1 MKSSIILIAFFNF
14 LTLFTQLSAQNLNLP
29 EPKSKKNA
37 PHYTY
42 LQLDI
47 NYLNYPIKRIN
58 TNGLSVNGAAVFNDR
73 VATGLSLDVTDSRKI
88 PFSRGSGPNEPNVF
102 EYSQISWYNEIFF
115 HPNSRIDISLPLK
128 LGVGHA
134 TINPQDKFTFGETV
148 FSSENAMTQDHF
160 FVSEF
165 GLNIS
170 VHLIKTLDL
179 NVGSTY
185 RLTSGASGFV
195 SDSDF
200 FNYSI
205 HAGLRFR
212 LAGRK

>member
-1 MKSSIILIAFFNF
+1 MKVPNICFVALLFFSG
-14 LTLFTQLSAQNLNLP
+14 LSAQSLHLP
-29 EPKSKKNA
+29 NGKSKKTGLK
-37 PHYTY
+37 YSY
-42 LQLDI
+42 LQLDV
-47 NYLNYPIKRIN
+47 NYLNYPIKSIN
-58 TNGLSVNGAAVFNDR
+58 TNGLSINGAVILGDR
-73 VATGLSLDVTDSRKI
+73 LGTGLSLDVTDSRKI
-88 PFSRGSGPNEPNVF
+88 PFSRGGISEPNVF
-102 EYSQISWYNEIFF
+102 EFTQFSFYNEVFF
-115 HPNSRIDISLPLK
+115 HPNSRIDVSLPIK

-134 TINPQDKFTFGETV
+134 TINSPDKFSFGETV
-148 FSSENAMTQDHF
+148 FSNKNVIAEDYF

-185 RLTSGASGFV
+185 RLTSGAGGFI

-212 LAGRK
+212 LAGKK